1 MIDTED
7 IKKLTKYLTEAFKDV
22 FMTQEQGKKLEIK
35 IDKIQTSLD
44 AVLKDKKT
52 RDGEVAVLNYR
63 MKNAEDFIDKAAPK
77 LGLKYE
83 H

>member
-22 FMTQEQGKKLEIK
+22 FMTQEQGTKLEAK
-35 IDKIQTSLD
+35 IDKIQNSLD

-52 RDGEVAVLNYR
+52 RGGEVAVLNYR
-63 MKNAEDFIDKAAPK
+63 MKNAEDFIDKTAPK

>member
-1 MIDTED
+1 MLDIED

-22 FMTQEQGKKLEIK
+22 FMTQEYGKKLETK
-35 IDKIQTSLD
+35 IDKVQTSLD
-44 AVLKDKKT
+44 AVLKDKQN
-52 RDGEVAVLNYR
+52 RDQEVKVLNYR
-63 MKNAEDFIDKAAPK
+63 MKQAEDVLDKVAPK

>member
-22 FMTQEQGKKLEIK
+22 FATKEDLNKIDAK
-35 IDKIQTSLD
+35 IDKVQTSLD
-44 AVLKDKKT
+44 AVLVDKQT
-52 RDGEVAVLNYR
+52 RDKEVIVLNYR
-63 MKNAEDFIDKAAPK
+63 MKNAEDFLDKAAPK
-77 LGLKYE
+77 LGLKFE